1 MTTGGNGSPGTTA
14 ASSQPASPGGP
25 PPGRPDRETRP
36 ARPVSRLWWVLP
48 YCAGAL
54 AVFVV
59 AGVIIGLR
67 YNSGTAQPAAPP
79 TAEPMPAEM
88 FPDTLFGELT
98 ADLQAGNE
106 TAFLHLASA
115 SAQPAITTW
124 WDNLRAIGFTTG
136 AVIPTA
142 SLDAVR
148 IDSHGDGTTVVL
160 AGAHSPLDPA
170 DIYGKPYVPIARYRV
185 GLHFSGPR
193 AIGQITSWQPL
204 DDAPWDL
211 GGPLYVRKAAGVVV
225 AGPPGDSALVNQT
238 LPVAETAA
246 AYDTGMM
253 RHAAPGLVRQQGFVL
268 FVSGSAPARNRWLA
282 TFPQPQGWPPEFLGA
297 RAVELPGPSVTSD
310 TAVST
315 GDSSLVGKIADNNM
329 GGVRVILAPAGPATK
344 GTLYAETVT
353 LVRVFMLD
361 MLATWDEQTVP
372 AQLVPGSQL
381 QPVPSWAEEGI
392 AVAVQAL
399 FEANPDPAP
408 RAYDWATL
416 AADLRALPPSYRS
429 GTYPSTSDLFGPSV
443 TADEDW
449 GDVAAS
455 AYYYIASRYNIKKM
469 IGSAIFLWMN
479 QPTPFGN
486 VCKSCTVNNPVFFGI
501 HSIRLGWRPWLARF

>member
-14 ASSQPASPGGP
+14 ASSQPTSPGGP
-25 PPGRPDRETRP
+25 SPGRADRETRP

-67 YNSGTAQPAAPP
+67 YNSGTAQSAALP

-115 SAQPAITTW
+115 SAQPAIRTW
-124 WDNLRAIGFTTG
+124 WENLRAIGFTTG

-142 SLDAVR
+142 SIDAVR
-148 IDSHGDGTTVVL
+148 IDSRGDGTTVVL
-160 AGAHSPLDPA
+160 AGAHSSLDPA
-170 DIYGKPYVPIARYRV
+170 NRDDGKPYVPMARYRV
-185 GLHFSGPR
+185 GLHFSGPG

-211 GGPLYVRKAAGVVV
+211 GRPLYVRKAAGVVV

-238 LPVAETAA
+238 LPVAEIAA
-246 AYDTGMM
+246 AYDIGMM
-253 RHAAPGLVRQQGFVL
+253 RHVSRVFLQQQGFVV
-268 FVSGSAPARNRWLA
+268 FVSGSAPAANRWLA
-282 TFPQPQGWPPEFLGA
+282 SVPQPQGWPPEFLGA
-297 RAVELPGPSVTSD
+297 RAVELPGPGVTSD

-315 GDSSLVGKIADNNM
+315 GDSSLVGAITDNDM
-329 GGVRVILAPAGPATK
+329 GGVRVILAPAEPATK

-361 MLATWDEQTVP
+361 ILATQYG
-372 AQLVPGSQL
+372 QLVPGSQL

-416 AADLRALPPSYRS
+416 AADLRALPRSYRS
-429 GTYPSTSDLFGPSV
+429 GAYPSTSDLFGPSV

-469 IGSAIFLWMN
+469 MVSAMVLWVN

-486 VCKSCTVNNPVFFGI
+486 VYKSGTNPNNLVFFGI